1 MLELR
6 DQLVNERRIRPEDM
20 HIMANIFLPKD
31 PLGKVRQIDH
41 LVLTRT
47 GIYVID
53 SNLVSGHI
61 YHGITDQQF
70 SDFPVLGQVF
80 ETLDLNPNKEQTLLL
95 EKQPNN
101 KTAAFHSYTNEVKEV
116 DNTTEELQR
125 QLELKY
131 TPTPIIYF
139 HPNEVSEATI
149 SNYSQD
155 PNIKVLVGENNFNT
169 SLINLYFMVDSNIVW
184 KTLRELWMK
193 LKSLTVITQRCILCS
208 AFYTKK
214 VVISM
219 VKENFEVKNPA
230 TGEVIET
237 IKNNTEEDIN
247 SKIEQAHDAF
257 QTYKKKP
264 AHERSA
270 LLYKWYELILENK
283 EEIAL
288 IMTKE
293 SGKPLKEALGEV
305 KYATDYILWFAE
317 EAKRTYGRTIP
328 EHVDNKRLI
337 VTSCTCRRCSKY
349 NTLELPSSNDD

>member
-1 MLELR
+1 MIYTEFICNFYYNGINTYERERSTIMSQLEPIHYGLIAAIVIAILFIIFFFVSLKQKQKSLNKIQEAHKKENETLKSEHKEKLDHERVENKKVLTKQEETHQEAISQKEREIDSLKLFSKNEGEYITDRHLLELR

-61 YHGITDQQF
+61 YHGITEQQF

-155 PNIKVLVGENNFNT
+155 PNIKVLVGEKQLQHFFNKFVFHGRFQY
-169 SLINLYFMVDSNIVW
+169 SVEDLERIMDEIEKF
-184 KTLRELWMK
+184 
-193 LKSLTVITQRCILCS
+193 
-208 AFYTKK
+208 
-214 VVISM
+214 
-219 VKENFEVKNPA
+219 NP
-230 TGEVIET
+230 
-237 IKNNTEEDIN
+237 
-247 SKIEQAHDAF
+247 
-257 QTYKKKP
+257 
-264 AHERSA
+264 
-270 LLYKWYELILENK
+270 
-283 EEIAL
+283 
-288 IMTKE
+288 
-293 SGKPLKEALGEV
+293 
-305 KYATDYILWFAE
+305 
-317 EAKRTYGRTIP
+317 
-328 EHVDNKRLI
+328 
-337 VTSCTCRRCSKY
+337 
-349 NTLELPSSNDD
+349 